1 MAKKTTFWT
10 GWLMDNPL
18 TEDPNDF
25 TLKVK
30 AGNMVTTEDIAK
42 ALQAEGCEFQLE
54 SLIDILNRG
63 DRIIRNKLLSGFS
76 VGTGV
81 FYAYPS
87 VSGVWRDRNET
98 FDDSRHKVGVNFQL
112 SAALR
117 EGVKQV
123 GVEVLG
129 VSSGG
134 PEISGVTDTWTG
146 ELNGLITP
154 DEAVSVKGRN
164 IQLVGEEGDAIGIRF
179 IRVDDGTETE
189 LEMRRLTENKPSSL
203 SFRVPELAP
212 GDYWLELTTRYSKG
226 ALTKEP
232 RTVRFEK
239 VLNVPAAE
247 NEPGS

>member
-1 MAKKTTFWT
+1 MAKKTTFWQ
-10 GWLMDNPL
+10 GWLVDNPL

-54 SLIDILNRG
+54 TLIDIINRA
-63 DRIIRNKLLSGFS
+63 DRIIRTKLLSGFS

-87 VSGVWRDRNET
+87 VSGVWRDKNET
-98 FDDSRHKVGVNFQL
+98 FDGKRHKVGVNFQL

-117 EGVKQV
+117 EGVKEV

-129 VSSGG
+129 VSSAG

-154 DEAVSVKGRN
+154 DEVVSVKGRN
-164 IQLVGEEGDAIGIRF
+164 IQIAGENEGNGLRF
-179 IRVDDGTETE
+179 IRVDDNSVVEVD
-189 LEMRRLTENKPSSL
+189 MRRLTVNNPSAL
-203 SFRVPELAP
+203 SFRVPKLTP
-212 GDYWLELTTRYSKG
+212 GDYYLELTTQFSSSNSVLKQS
-226 ALTKEP
+226 
-232 RTVRFEK
+232 RTSRFEK
-239 VLNVPAAE
+239 VLNVPVAE
-247 NEPGS
+247 EQN

>member
-1 MAKKTTFWT
+1 MAKKTNFWQ
-10 GWLMDNPL
+10 GWLVDNPL

-54 SLIDILNRG
+54 TLIDIINRA
-63 DRIIRNKLLSGFS
+63 DRIIRTKLLSGFS

-87 VSGVWRDRNET
+87 VSGVWRDKNET
-98 FDDSRHKVGVNFQL
+98 FDGKRHKVGVNFQL

-117 EGVKQV
+117 EGVKEV

-129 VSSGG
+129 VSSAG

-154 DEAVSVKGRN
+154 DEVVSVKGRN
-164 IQLVGEEGDAIGIRF
+164 IQIAGENEGNGLRF
-179 IRVDDGTETE
+179 IRVDDNSVVEVD
-189 LEMRRLTENKPSSL
+189 MRRLTVNNPSAL
-203 SFRVPELAP
+203 SFRVPKLTP
-212 GDYWLELTTRYSKG
+212 GDYYLELTTQFSSSNSVLKQS
-226 ALTKEP
+226 
-232 RTVRFEK
+232 RTSRFEK
-239 VLNVPAAE
+239 VLNVPVAE
-247 NEPGS
+247 EQN

>member
-1 MAKKTTFWT
+1 MAKKTTFWQ
-10 GWLMDNPL
+10 GWLVDNPL

-42 ALQAEGCEFQLE
+42 ALQEEGTEFQLE
-54 SLIDILNRG
+54 TLVDILNRG

-87 VSGVWRDRNET
+87 VTGVWRDKSET

-129 VSSGG
+129 VSSAG

-154 DEAVSVKGRN
+154 DEVVSVKGRN
-164 IQLVGEEGDAIGIRF
+164 IQIAGEDEGNGIRF
-179 IRVDDGTETE
+179 IRVDDGTRTE
-189 LEMRRLTENKPSSL
+189 VEMRRLTENKPSSL
-203 SFRVPELAP
+203 SFRVPALSP
-212 GDYWLELTTRYSKG
+212 GDYYLELTTQFSASNNLLKQ
-226 ALTKEP
+226 A
-232 RTVRFEK
+232 RTTRFEK
-239 VLNVPAAE
+239 VLNVPEAE
-247 NEPGS
+247 EQS

>member
-1 MAKKTTFWT
+1 MAKKNIFWP
-10 GWLMDNPL
+10 GWLVDNPL

-54 SLIDILNRG
+54 TLIDIINRA
-63 DRIIRNKLLSGFS
+63 DRIIRTKLLSGFS

-87 VSGVWRDRNET
+87 VSGVWRDKNET
-98 FDDSRHKVGVNFQL
+98 FDDKRHKVGVNFQL

-117 EGVKQV
+117 EGVKEV

-129 VSSGG
+129 VSSAG

-154 DEAVSVKGRN
+154 DEVVSVKGRN
-164 IQLVGEEGDAIGIRF
+164 IQIAGENEGNGLRF
-179 IRVDDGTETE
+179 IRVDDNSVVEVD
-189 LEMRRLTENKPSSL
+189 MRRLTVNNPSAL
-203 SFRVPELAP
+203 SFRVPKLTP
-212 GDYWLELTTRYSKG
+212 GDYYLELTTQFSSSNSVLKQS
-226 ALTKEP
+226 
-232 RTVRFEK
+232 RTSRFEK
-239 VLNVPAAE
+239 VLNVPVAE
-247 NEPGS
+247 EQN

>member
-1 MAKKTTFWT
+1 MV
-10 GWLMDNPL
+10 DNPL
-18 TEDPNDF
+18 TDDPNDF

-42 ALQAEGCEFQLE
+42 ALQEEGCEFQLE
-54 SLIDILNRG
+54 TLVDILNRG
-63 DRIIRNKLLSGFS
+63 DRIVRNKLLSGYS

-87 VSGVWRDRNET
+87 VSGVWRDKNET
-98 FDDSRHKVGVNFQL
+98 FDDGRHKVGVNFQL

-129 VSSGG
+129 VSSAG

-154 DEAVSVKGRN
+154 DEVVSVKGRN
-164 IQLVGEEGDAIGIRF
+164 IQIAGENEGNGIRF
-179 IRVDDGTETE
+179 IRVDDNSVIAVD
-189 LEMRRLTENKPSSL
+189 MRRLTVNNPSSL
-203 SFRVPELAP
+203 SFRVPKLEP
-212 GDYWLELTTRYSKG
+212 GDYYLEVTTQFSSSNSVLKQ
-226 ALTKEP
+226 A
-232 RTVRFEK
+232 RTSRFER
-239 VLNVPAAE
+239 VLNVPEADTQ
-247 NEPGS
+247 N

>member
-1 MAKKTTFWT
+1 MAKKTTFWQ
-10 GWLMDNPL
+10 GWLVDNPL

-30 AGNMVTTEDIAK
+30 AGNMVTTEDIAR
-42 ALQAEGCEFQLE
+42 ALQEEGTEFQLE
-54 SLIDILNRG
+54 TLVDILNRG
-63 DRIIRNKLLSGFS
+63 DRIIRNKLLAGFS

-87 VSGVWRDRNET
+87 VTGVWRDKSET

-129 VSSGG
+129 VSSAG
-134 PEISGVTDTWTG
+134 PEISVVTDTWTG

-154 DEAVSVKGRN
+154 DEVVSVKGRN
-164 IQLVGEEGDAIGIRF
+164 IQIAGEDEGNGIRF
-179 IRVDDGTETE
+179 IRVDDGTRTE
-189 LEMRRLTENKPSSL
+189 VEMRRLTENKPSSL
-203 SFRVPELAP
+203 SFRVPELLP
-212 GDYWLELTTRYSKG
+212 GDYYLELTTQFSASNSLLKQ
-226 ALTKEP
+226 A
-232 RTVRFEK
+232 RTTRFEK
-239 VLNVPAAE
+239 VLNVPEAE
-247 NEPGS
+247 EQS

>member
-1 MAKKTTFWT
+1 MAKKSIFWS
-10 GWLMDNPL
+10 GWLVDNPL

-42 ALQAEGCEFQLE
+42 ALQAEGTEFQLE
-54 SLIDILNRG
+54 TLVDILNRG
-63 DRIIRNKLLSGFS
+63 DRIIRNKLLAGFS

-87 VSGVWRDRNET
+87 VSGVWRDKNET
-98 FDDSRHKVGVNFQL
+98 FDDNRHKVGVNFQL

-117 EGVKQV
+117 EGVKEV

-129 VSSGG
+129 ISSAG

-154 DEAVSVKGRN
+154 DEVVSVKGSN
-164 IQLVGEEGDAIGIRF
+164 IQLAGEENEQGIWF
-179 IRVDDGTETE
+179 VRVDDGTKVEVD
-189 LEMRRLTENKPSSL
+189 MRRLTVNNPSAL
-203 SFRVPELAP
+203 SFRVPKLAP

-226 ALTKEP
+226 QLTKAP
-232 RTVRFEK
+232 RTTRFEK
-239 VLNVPAAE
+239 VLNVPAETTEA
-247 NEPGS
+247 GD

>member
-1 MAKKTTFWT
+1 MAKKTVFWQ
-10 GWLMDNPL
+10 GWLVDNPL

-30 AGNMVTTEDIAK
+30 AASMVTIEDIAK
-42 ALQAEGCEFQLE
+42 ALQAEGTEFQLE
-54 SLIDILNRG
+54 TLVDILNRG
-63 DRIIRNKLLSGFS
+63 DRIIWEKLLAGFS

-87 VSGVWRDRNET
+87 VAGVWRDKNET
-98 FDDSRHKVGVNFQL
+98 FDEKRHKVGVNFQL

-129 VSSGG
+129 VSSAG

-154 DEAVSVKGRN
+154 DETVTVKGRN
-164 IQLVGEEGDAIGIRF
+164 LQIAGEEGDAVGIWF
-179 IRVDDGTETE
+179 VRVDDGTKVEVD
-189 LEMRRLTENKPSSL
+189 LRRLTVNNPSAL
-203 SFRVPELAP
+203 SFRVPKLAP
-212 GDYWLELTTRYSKG
+212 GDYWLELTTRFSKG
-226 ALTKEP
+226 QLIKEP
-232 RTVRFEK
+232 RTTRFEK
-239 VLNVPAAE
+239 VLNIAVAE
-247 NEPGS
+247 GAGG

>member
-1 MAKKTTFWT
+1 MV
-10 GWLMDNPL
+10 DNPL

-30 AGNMVTTEDIAK
+30 AGNMVTTEDIAR
-42 ALQAEGCEFQLE
+42 ALQEEGTEFQLE
-54 SLIDILNRG
+54 TLVDILNRG
-63 DRIIRNKLLSGFS
+63 DRIIRNKLLAGFS

-87 VSGVWRDRNET
+87 VTGVWRDKSET

-129 VSSGG
+129 VSSAG
-134 PEISGVTDTWTG
+134 PEISVVTDTWTG

-154 DEAVSVKGRN
+154 DEVVSVKGRN
-164 IQLVGEEGDAIGIRF
+164 IQIAGEDEGNGIRF
-179 IRVDDGTETE
+179 IRVDDGTRTE
-189 LEMRRLTENKPSSL
+189 VEMRRLTENKPSSL
-203 SFRVPELAP
+203 SFRVPELLP
-212 GDYWLELTTRYSKG
+212 GDYYLELTTQFSASNSLLKQ
-226 ALTKEP
+226 A
-232 RTVRFEK
+232 RTTRFEK
-239 VLNVPAAE
+239 VLNVPEAE
-247 NEPGS
+247 EQS

>member
-1 MAKKTTFWT
+1 MV
-10 GWLMDNPL
+10 DNPL

-30 AGNMVTTEDIAK
+30 AGNMVTTEDIAR
-42 ALQAEGCEFQLE
+42 ALQEEGTEFQLE
-54 SLIDILNRG
+54 TLVDILNRG
-63 DRIIRNKLLSGFS
+63 DRIIRNKLLAGFS

-87 VSGVWRDRNET
+87 VTGVWRDKSET

-129 VSSGG
+129 VSSAG
-134 PEISGVTDTWTG
+134 PEISVVTDTWTG

-154 DEAVSVKGRN
+154 DEVVSVKGRN
-164 IQLVGEEGDAIGIRF
+164 IQIAGEDEGNGIRF
-179 IRVDDGTETE
+179 IRVDDGARTEV
-189 LEMRRLTENKPSSL
+189 EMRRLTENKPSSL
-203 SFRVPELAP
+203 SFRVPELLP
-212 GDYWLELTTRYSKG
+212 GDYYLELTTQFSASNSLLKQ
-226 ALTKEP
+226 A
-232 RTVRFEK
+232 RTTRFEK
-239 VLNVPAAE
+239 VLNVPEAE
-247 NEPGS
+247 EQS

>member
-1 MAKKTTFWT
+1 MAKKTVFWQ
-10 GWLMDNPL
+10 GWLVDNPL

-42 ALQAEGCEFQLE
+42 ALQVEGCEFQLE
-54 SLIDILNRG
+54 TLIDILNRG

-87 VSGVWRDRNET
+87 VSGVWRDKNET
-98 FDDSRHKVGVNFQL
+98 FDDKRHKVGVNFQL

-117 EGVKQV
+117 EGVKEV

-129 VSSGG
+129 VSSAG

-154 DEAVSVKGRN
+154 DEVVNVKGSN
-164 IQLVGEEGDAIGIRF
+164 IQLAGENESNGIRF
-179 IRVDDGTETE
+179 IRVDDNSVVSVD
-189 LEMRRLTENKPSSL
+189 MRRLTVNNPSAL
-203 SFRVPELAP
+203 SFRVPKLAP

-226 ALTKEP
+226 QLVKSP

-239 VLNVPAAE
+239 VLNVPA
-247 NEPGS
+247 EPEETVG

>member
-1 MAKKTTFWT
+1 
-10 GWLMDNPL
+10 MDNPL

-54 SLIDILNRG
+54 TLIDIINRA
-63 DRIIRNKLLSGFS
+63 DRIIRTKLLSGFS

-87 VSGVWRDRNET
+87 VSGVWRDKNET
-98 FDDSRHKVGVNFQL
+98 FDDKRHKVGVNFQL

-117 EGVKQV
+117 EGVKEV

-129 VSSGG
+129 VSSAG

-154 DEAVSVKGRN
+154 DEVVSVKGRN
-164 IQLVGEEGDAIGIRF
+164 IQIAGENEGNGLRF
-179 IRVDDGTETE
+179 IRVDDNSVVEVD
-189 LEMRRLTENKPSSL
+189 MRRLTVNNPSAL
-203 SFRVPELAP
+203 SFRVPKLTP
-212 GDYWLELTTRYSKG
+212 GDYYLELTTQFSSSNSVLKQS
-226 ALTKEP
+226 
-232 RTVRFEK
+232 RTSRFEK
-239 VLNVPAAE
+239 VLNVPVAE
-247 NEPGS
+247 EQN

>member
-1 MAKKTTFWT
+1 MAKKTTFWQ

-42 ALQAEGCEFQLE
+42 ALQAEGSEFQLE
-54 SLIDILNRG
+54 TLIDILNRG
-63 DRIIRNKLLSGFS
+63 DRIIRNKLLAGYS

-87 VSGVWRDRNET
+87 VSGVWRDKNET
-98 FDDSRHKVGVNFQL
+98 FDEKRHKVGVNFQL
-112 SAALR
+112 SATMR
-117 EGVKQV
+117 EGVKQI

-129 VSSGG
+129 VSSAG
-134 PEISGVTDTWTG
+134 PEISSVTDTWTG
-146 ELNGLITP
+146 ELNGLLTP
-154 DEAVSVKGRN
+154 DEVASVKGRN
-164 IQLVGEEGDAIGIRF
+164 IQLAGEQENESGLRF
-179 IRVDDGTETE
+179 IRVDDNSVVEVD
-189 LEMRRLTENKPSSL
+189 MRRLTVNNPSAR
-203 SFRVPELAP
+203 SFRIPKLSP

-232 RTVRFEK
+232 RTTRFEK
-239 VLNVPAAE
+239 VLNVPANEE
-247 NEPGS
+247 NAGA